1 MTEAPERLTQR
12 GFGIHR
18 LCVFLNAA
26 LPYKEDRLQSYII
39 THKYCGQPVNMIM
52 YQVCSVGSASA
63 VQYAAPLV
71 CMEARKKARLIPTV
85 RRSFCHVLL

>member
-26 LPYKEDRLQSYII
+26 LPYKEDCLQKLHN
-39 THKYCGQPVNMIM
+39 T
-52 YQVCSVGSASA
+52 
-63 VQYAAPLV
+63 
-71 CMEARKKARLIPTV
+71 
-85 RRSFCHVLL
+85 